1 MHHYL
6 WPSSPFSREVS
17 GILGGMVKD
26 ADATEYSFCRIL
38 GEDSTIEF
46 GMLRDLAGKGT
57 VGNNKERNK
66 TIIGT
71 DILFRVQKKIGASVD
86 C

>member
-6 WPSSPFSREVS
+6 WPSSPFSREVF

-38 GEDSTIEF
+38 S
-46 GMLRDLAGKGT
+46 GMVNGADTTVYKFLAAPVPRCTLAHWWFRGL
-57 VGNNKERNK
+57 NN
-66 TIIGT
+66 
-71 DILFRVQKKIGASVD
+71 
-86 C
+86 

>member
-38 GEDSTIEF
+38 G
-46 GMLRDLAGKGT
+46 GMVKLNGADTTVYKFLAAPVPRCTLAHWWFRGL
-57 VGNNKERNK
+57 NN
-66 TIIGT
+66 
-71 DILFRVQKKIGASVD
+71 
-86 C
+86 